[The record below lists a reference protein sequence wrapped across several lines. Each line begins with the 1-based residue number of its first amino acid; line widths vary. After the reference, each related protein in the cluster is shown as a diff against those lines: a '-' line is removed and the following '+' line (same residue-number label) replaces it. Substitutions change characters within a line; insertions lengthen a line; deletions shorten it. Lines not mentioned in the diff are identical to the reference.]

1 MTPHASLLCIVV
13 LATGCCVR
21 PALASG
27 SCSAPDARIIV
38 DTKAHALLLCERDK
52 EIAAFGVRLGRG
64 GTGKTKEGDGKTPLG
79 TYPLGEPRKSER
91 FGIFI
96 SIGYPTP
103 EQRQRGYT
111 GGDVGV
117 HGPHRFVRWLGSLVN
132 TFDSSDG
139 CVGLATDAEIERI
152 AAWVKTAGSRTIEL
166 R

>member
-1 MTPHASLLCIVV
+1 MPSRASLLCIVV
-13 LATGCCVR
+13 LAVGCVR

-27 SCSAPDARIIV
+27 SCSAPDARVIV
-38 DTKAHALLLCERDK
+38 DTKAHALVLCERDR
-52 EIAAFGVRLGRG
+52 EVAAFGVRLGRG

-79 TYPLGEPRKSER
+79 TYPLGAPRKSER

-96 SIGYPTP
+96 PIGYPTP
-103 EQRQRGYT
+103 EQRQRGYI

-152 AAWVKTAGSRTIEL
+152 AAWVKAADARAIEL